1 MKTHVRLFSLLN
13 RAGAAGRNTM
23 TAIVTVANAEVGR
36 IADGKWTM
44 FGDALKAF
52 KGSVESVAL
61 WTRKLSDAEVLA
73 AFSSVPHV
81 GAFVLIVR

>member
-1 MKTHVRLFSLLN
+1 MKNLLRPFSLLN
-13 RAGAAGRNTM
+13 RSGAAGRNTV
-23 TAIVTVANAEVGR
+23 TAIVTVANAEIGR

-61 WTRKLSDAEVLA
+61 WTRRLSDAEVLA
-73 AFSSVPHV
+73 AFSSVPHEP
-81 GAFVLIVR
+81 AFVLIVR